1 MKQRLKIMKIT
12 LLTGK
17 TFDIS
22 SEVGIDIKVIRSER
36 IGKLILRID
45 SKERIAVLS
54 VPRFCSQKRAV
65 KFVNENMDWILQ
77 SLAKLPQIKRFT
89 DGEKL
94 SLFGQQV
101 TISHRPQE
109 KGGVWLEDN
118 LLCVSGE
125 AGFLHRRV
133 RDYIRRRAGDEF
145 YVRSKDLAEK
155 IGCKLNGVT
164 IKDTK
169 TRWGS
174 CSSLNN
180 INYSWRIALAP
191 DFVIE
196 YLLAHE
202 VSHLKHHDHSDDFWK
217 CVAELCPEWSK
228 GNSWLRRYGKNL
240 YAYL

>member
-1 MKQRLKIMKIT
+1 MKIT

-22 SEVGIDIKVIRSER
+22 SEIGMDIKVVRSER

-45 SKERIAVLS
+45 AKERIPVLS

-65 KFVNENMDWILQ
+65 GFVNENMDWILQ
-77 SLAKLPQIKRFT
+77 SLAKLPQIKKFA
-89 DGEKL
+89 DGENI
-94 SLFGQQV
+94 SLFGQNV
-101 TISHRPQE
+101 TISHRPHE

-118 LLCVSGE
+118 VLCVSGE
-125 AGFLHRRV
+125 ADFLHRRV
-133 RDYIRRRAGDEF
+133 RDYIRRRAKVEF
-145 YVRSKDLAEK
+145 YNRSQKLAEK
-155 IGCKLNGVT
+155 IGCKLNEVV

-169 TRWGS
+169 SRWGS

-180 INYSWRIALAP
+180 INYNWRIALAP

-202 VSHLKHHDHSDDFWK
+202 VSHLKHHNHSDAFWE
-217 CVAELCPEWSK
+217 CVAKICPQWSK
-228 GNSWLRRYGKNL
+228 GNSWLRRYGKTL
-240 YAYL
+240 YAYM

>member
-1 MKQRLKIMKIT
+1 MKIT

-22 SEVGIDIKVIRSER
+22 SETGIDIKVIQSGR
-36 IGKLILRID
+36 IGKLTLRID
-45 SKERIAVLS
+45 AKERIPVLS
-54 VPRFCSQKRAV
+54 IPRFCSQRRAV

-77 SLAKLPQIKRFT
+77 SLAKLPEIKKFT
-89 DGEKL
+89 AGETI
-94 SLFGQQV
+94 SLFGQEL
-101 TISHRPQE
+101 TIVHRPQE

-125 AGFLHRRV
+125 ADFLHRRV
-133 RDYIRRRAGDEF
+133 RDYIKRRAGEEF
-145 YVRSKDLAEK
+145 YLRSRQLAEK
-155 IGCKLNGVT
+155 IGCKLNGIS

-169 TRWGS
+169 SRWGS

-191 DFVIE
+191 DFVID

-202 VSHLKHHDHSDDFWK
+202 VAHLKHHDHSEAFWK
-217 CVAELCPEWSK
+217 CVATLCPEWSK
-228 GNSWLRRYGKNL
+228 GNSWLRRYGKTL